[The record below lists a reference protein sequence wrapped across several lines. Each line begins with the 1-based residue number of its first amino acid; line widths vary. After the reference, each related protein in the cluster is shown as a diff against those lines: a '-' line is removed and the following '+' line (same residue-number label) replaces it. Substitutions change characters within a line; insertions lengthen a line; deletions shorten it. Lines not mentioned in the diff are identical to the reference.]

1 MPLQSLDLTNAVRT
15 LVSTPAAA
23 PQLRLQVVQS
33 APSTAEAVFVMV
45 SVLRLLAQEAER
57 KFAEMIEQ
65 ARRDRDRLRE
75 QMKAIDAA
83 IEKLKRQ
90 AEKIEEVAQKMELLR
105 KAIPAAVGTDPNCQ
119 PNRAVVAARVAELR
133 ALQAAAESSAAAL
146 DDARYRAFLEWIR
159 RLLEQVPVLFD
170 IPGWR

>member
-1 MPLQSLDLTNAVRT
+1 MPLQSIDVTNAVRT

-23 PQLRLQVVQS
+23 PQIRLHVVQS
-33 APSTAEAVFVMV
+33 APSVAEAVFTMV

-57 KFAEMIEQ
+57 GFAKMIEQ

-75 QMKAIDAA
+75 KIKTVDAV
-83 IEKLKRQ
+83 IEKLKQQ
-90 AEKIEEVAQKMELLR
+90 AEKIEPVAQKMELLQQ
-105 KAIPAAVGTDPNCQ
+105 AIPAALGTDPNCQ

-133 ALQAAAESSAAAL
+133 ALQAAAESAAAAL